1 LSEARLWYSLHESSK
16 RLPRNGISAIW
27 IAHYPDPPCSG
38 CGAFPRSV
46 PSAEPK
52 TLNFS
57 VLHAQDRCDQSSD
70 GGIVV
75 CGKRRDPDRFR
86 IPEALRHAEVVP
98 RADEIQAR
106 LGPSALCQQAGN
118 FTCSKAA
125 IDFHRQK
132 RQISHWADLAR
143 QIVLVRPEA
152 MRSCRSLESR
162 FGAPGSNPTA
172 IICRQVDQQPCR
184 VKRRLTQGA
193 VSCIA

>member
-1 LSEARLWYSLHESSK
+1 MELVRSGLLTIPILLAPVAALSQEA
-16 RLPRNGISAIW
+16 I
-27 IAHYPDPPCSG
+27 
-38 CGAFPRSV
+38 

-57 VLHAQDRCDQSSD
+57 VLHAQDRCDRSSD

-125 IDFHRQK
+125 IPIFTAKNGKFH
-132 RQISHWADLAR
+132 I
-143 QIVLVRPEA
+143 
-152 MRSCRSLESR
+152 
-162 FGAPGSNPTA
+162 GPTSP
-172 IICRQVDQQPCR
+172 D
-184 VKRRLTQGA
+184 K
-193 VSCIA
+193 